1 MPHIRLSE
9 GRQIPAPAPVIYD
22 IIADYRTGHPH
33 ILPARFFGA
42 LDVLEGGRG
51 AGTKIRFE
59 MKAFG
64 RINVETGEITEPRP
78 GTELRETLA
87 SGIVTTF
94 LVEPRGANAAMVT
107 ITTEYDKPGLRGWL
121 ESMLA
126 PSYLRQVYV
135 AELSQ
140 LERVAVERQR
150 IP

>member
-1 MPHIRLSE
+1 MPQIHLSE
-9 GRQIPAPAPVIYD
+9 SRQIPAPAPVIYD

-64 RINVETGEITEPRP
+64 RLNVETGVITEPRP

>member
-1 MPHIRLSE
+1 MAHIRLSE
-9 GRQIPAPAPVIYD
+9 ARLIPVPAPVIYD

-64 RINVETGEITEPRP
+64 RLNVETGVITEPRP

-121 ESMLA
+121 ESILA

-135 AELSQ
+135 AELAQ
-140 LERVAVERQR
+140 LERVALERQR
-150 IP
+150 TP

>member
-1 MPHIRLSE
+1 M
-9 GRQIPAPAPVIYD
+9 
-22 IIADYRTGHPH
+22 
-33 ILPARFFGA
+33 
-42 LDVLEGGRG
+42 
-51 AGTKIRFE
+51 
-59 MKAFG
+59 
-64 RINVETGEITEPRP
+64 ITEPRP